1 MAEGRRRQSHD
12 APLPWADRGAEL
24 RVALI
29 SSDHA
34 RLTDEICQTTR
45 AAIEQVAAL
54 VFEDLKGDAMDRLRD
69 CEVDLV
75 LVLGGDGS
83 ILRAARGMADR
94 QLPVLGVNLGKLGF
108 LADVSTEDV
117 APAMHAVRDG
127 ACRLIDH
134 MMFTCE
140 IWRDGQFVS
149 STLGLN
155 ETAVLG
161 GPPYSMM
168 EIDLYVDGELATTYS
183 CDGLIVST
191 PVGSTAHGL
200 SAGGPIVRKDLEA
213 FVILPVSP
221 HTLTVRPVVD
231 AAERILEMVVQHPQE
246 MTSVV
251 VDGQLIHHV
260 RAEDLMRIRR
270 AEQRFRMI
278 QVPGQTYYR
287 TLREKLGW
295 AGRIANKKH
304 DP

>member
-1 MAEGRRRQSHD
+1 MA
-12 APLPWADRGAEL
+12 L
-24 RVALI
+24 V

-34 RLTDEICQTTR
+34 RLTQDICQTTR
-45 AAIEQVAAL
+45 SAIEQVAQL
-54 VFEDLKGDAMDRLRD
+54 VFEDLEGDSIDQLAQSD
-69 CEVDLV
+69 VDLV

-83 ILRAARGMADR
+83 ILRTARGMANH

-117 APAMHAVRDG
+117 APAMQAVSGGD
-127 ACRLIDH
+127 CRLIDH

-140 IWRDGQFVS
+140 VWRDQQFVS

-161 GPPYSMM
+161 GPPYSIM

-231 AAERILEMVVQHPQE
+231 AAERVLELVVQDPQE

-260 RAEDLMRIRR
+260 RSEDRIRVCR

-278 QVPGQTYYR
+278 QVPGQSYYR

-295 AGRIANKKH
+295 AGRITSKRH